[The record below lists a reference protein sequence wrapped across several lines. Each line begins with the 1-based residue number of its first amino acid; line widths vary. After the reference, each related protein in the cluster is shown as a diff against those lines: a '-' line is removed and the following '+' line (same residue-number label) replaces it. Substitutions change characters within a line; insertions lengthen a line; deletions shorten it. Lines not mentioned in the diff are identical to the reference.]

1 MATDDFMNASAEES
15 AAKQEFETLS
25 AEDAANLSTI
35 EEMLKA
41 GLAYGRKRSK
51 LNPKMKPYLYAMR
64 ADMAIFDLPKTL
76 RALNTALDAIKAVV
90 AKGGKVLLVGTQ
102 PAAKAVVAKFAA
114 ETKHL
119 TVAERWLGG
128 TLTNFKTISK
138 RIEHFKKLKED
149 RDLGKLQKYTK
160 KERLNMDKEMERGD
174 KLFGGISDMT
184 ALPGIVIVIDALL
197 HDTAIR
203 EARRMNIPV
212 VALMT
217 SDADPDLVTYPIPG
231 NSHAIPAITWVID
244 RIIAAIKETPIA
256 ASTPVTATSATTVK
270 SS

>member
-1 MATDDFMNASAEES
+1 MATDDLMNVATEEA
-15 AAKQEFETLS
+15 AAKQELETLS
-25 AEDAANLSTI
+25 AEDAANLPTI

-64 ADMAIFDLPKTL
+64 ANMAVFDLPKTL
-76 RALNTALDAIKAVV
+76 HALNIALEAIKTVV

-102 PAAKAVVAKFAA
+102 PAAKTVAQKFAA

-119 TVAERWLGG
+119 TVTERWLGG

-138 RIEHFKKLKED
+138 RLEHFKKLKED
-149 RDLGKLQKYTK
+149 RDAGRLQKYTK
-160 KERLNMDKEMERGD
+160 KERLDMDKEMERGD
-174 KLFGGISDMT
+174 RLFGGISDMT
-184 ALPGIVIVIDALL
+184 SLPGIVVVIDALL
-197 HDTAIR
+197 HDTAVR
-203 EARRMNIPV
+203 EARRVKVPV

-231 NSHAIPAITWVID
+231 NSNAIPAITWVVD
-244 RIIAAIKETPIA
+244 RIIAAIKETPVA
-256 ASTPVTATSATTVK
+256 APATPATKTVPAKTAI
-270 SS
+270 